1 MTRVKTSYQI
11 TGFTETT
18 FSDETSRKAQHPRI
32 HARVSFYCYRI
43 CRFALNLLLLV
54 LYLHIISLNN
64 TNNFQSSHNTALAS
78 KLLSWFRT
86 VCIQHWFL
94 VPSRNISKLDS
105 TKDIT
110 THLLLCLFHAIR
122 HVCLAYLRKI
132 TACVQ
137 AWKQRKRR
145 CFTQSA

>member
-1 MTRVKTSYQI
+1 MPRVKTSYQI

-18 FSDETSRKAQHPRI
+18 FCDETSRKAQHPRI

-54 LYLHIISLNN
+54 LYLHIIISLNN
-64 TNNFQSSHNTALAS
+64 TSNFQSGHNTALAS

-86 VCIQHWFL
+86 VCTQHWFL
-94 VPSRNISKLDS
+94 VPSRNLFPPKTSLYIFY
-105 TKDIT
+105 
-110 THLLLCLFHAIR
+110 CLFHATR

-132 TACVQ
+132 TACVE

-145 CFTQSA
+145 CFTESA